1 MEQSKVF
8 KVKIN
13 KKGNYKLLLR
23 GNRKDIMEAIVT
35 MMSESKEVEELITIS
50 AQAFA
55 ELKVEENKKPTPN
68 DEKTS

>member
-1 MEQSKVF
+1 MMEQSKVF

-13 KKGNYKLLLR
+13 KKGNYRLLLR

-35 MMSESKEVEELITIS
+35 MMSESKEVAELITIS

-55 ELKVEENKKPTPN
+55 ELKVEENEKPTPN
-68 DEKTS
+68 DAN

>member
-13 KKGNYKLLLR
+13 KKGNYRLLLK
-23 GNRKDIMEAIVT
+23 GNRKDLMRAIIR
-35 MMSESKEVEELITIS
+35 MMLENEEVAEMITIP

-55 ELKVEENKKPTPN
+55 NLKVEENEKPTPN
-68 DEKTS
+68 DAD

>member
-1 MEQSKVF
+1 MMEQSKVF

-55 ELKVEENKKPTPN
+55 ELKVEENEKPTPN
-68 DEKTS
+68 DAD